1 MKEYIEGVVQIG
13 DAISSLSPKAQWVCY
28 ENDIDRIEWTDDS
41 IPQPSN
47 AEIEAEVKRLQA
59 EYSANQYQRSRASEF
74 PSIPDQLD
82 EIYHNVIDSWKAVIK
97 VTKDKYP
104 KG

>member
-1 MKEYIEGVVQIG
+1 MKEYIDGVVQIG

-82 EIYHNVIDSWKAVIK
+82 EIYHNGVNAWKAVIK
-97 VTKDKYP
+97 KTKDKYP